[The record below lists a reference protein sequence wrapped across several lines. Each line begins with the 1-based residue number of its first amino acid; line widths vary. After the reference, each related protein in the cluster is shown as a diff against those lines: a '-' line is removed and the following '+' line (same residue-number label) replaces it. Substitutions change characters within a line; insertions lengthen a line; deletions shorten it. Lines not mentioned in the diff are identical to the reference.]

1 MFLEMQD
8 FDFFLPKPNQILPN
22 FYQILANLTKFNQI
36 LPNLPKF
43 CPNLRKKIC

>member
-8 FDFFLPKPNQILPN
+8 FDFCQSPKP
-22 FYQILANLTKFNQI
+22 NQI

-43 CPNLRKKIC
+43 YAIYPNFTQFCPNLPKKC